1 MQRTGPRDTAA
12 ERAVR
17 TELHRRG
24 LRYFVDRQVVE
35 GSRRR
40 VDIVFP
46 RRRVAVY
53 VDGCFW
59 HWCPSHRTIPKANR
73 DWWVTKLEAN
83 EARDRATDVQ
93 LEEEGWTVLRFWE
106 HEDPVAVADAIEATV
121 RGRGQ
126 EERERETTPM

>member
-1 MQRTGPRDTAA
+1 M
-12 ERAVR
+12 
-17 TELHRRG
+17 
-24 LRYFVDRQVVE
+24 
-35 GSRRR
+35 
-40 VDIVFP
+40 FP